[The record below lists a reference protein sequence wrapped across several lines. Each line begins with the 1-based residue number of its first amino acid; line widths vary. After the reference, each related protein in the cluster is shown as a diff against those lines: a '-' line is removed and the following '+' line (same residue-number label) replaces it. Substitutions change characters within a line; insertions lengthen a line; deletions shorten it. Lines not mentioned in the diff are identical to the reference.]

1 MEQPTFSAMKLRGD
15 MHADRKWDGD
25 TTFARSY
32 QVSDVRLTADGQ
44 AQSIFRAE
52 NLLALAKFGVKP

>member
-1 MEQPTFSAMKLRGD
+1 MKLRGD